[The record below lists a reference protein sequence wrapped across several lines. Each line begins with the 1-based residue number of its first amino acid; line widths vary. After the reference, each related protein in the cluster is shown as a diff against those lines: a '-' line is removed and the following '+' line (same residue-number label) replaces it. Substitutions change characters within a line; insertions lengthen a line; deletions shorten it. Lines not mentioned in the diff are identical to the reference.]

1 MNKPGGILFE
11 IPYIDIIANII
22 NSVIVFKMNAF
33 YIKMAIISTNR
44 ENHPTNYELNNSIII
59 KRFLFEFINRF
70 FHYFYLA
77 FVAHNFQKTQELL

>member
-1 MNKPGGILFE
+1 
-11 IPYIDIIANII
+11 
-22 NSVIVFKMNAF
+22 
-33 YIKMAIISTNR
+33 MAIISTNR